1 MRNEINTSRLKD
13 RISKQIWKMGLV
25 RVFGERME
33 LREKE
38 LIQLAIGGNNDGK

>member
-1 MRNEINTSRLKD
+1 MKSIHLDSKTELANRYEKMR
-13 RISKQIWKMGLV
+13 LV